1 MPTAVN
7 VILYEKTQTHIQ
19 DENKFTHK
27 LFTA

>member
-1 MPTAVN
+1 MPIAVN
-7 VILYEKTQTHIQ
+7 VAVYEQTQTHIQ